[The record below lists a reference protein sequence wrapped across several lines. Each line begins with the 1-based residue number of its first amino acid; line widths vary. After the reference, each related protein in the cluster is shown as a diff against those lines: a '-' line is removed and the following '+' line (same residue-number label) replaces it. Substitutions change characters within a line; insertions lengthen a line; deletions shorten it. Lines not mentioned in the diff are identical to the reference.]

1 MMSSRLSLVG
11 LSIALIGCSE
21 ATGPT
26 DPTAAAEIVFD
37 PPAFSVAVPFEEGSC
52 PNGVFTRMSET
63 LDNGAI
69 VTWTSSFGAFDYT
82 LATDH
87 EFTVEWSVEGGSAE
101 FDSFDER
108 IQKMRN
114 LTTFTPKQDVVG
126 SWTEVAGLDADS
138 RLVTVNLSEMHP
150 AGDYMIGNAHF
161 HLGLTVTDDLT
172 DTPVIAKFGVNDHLE
187 DLDEAAGAVSNCEVL
202 P

>member
-1 MMSSRLSLVG
+1 
-11 LSIALIGCSE
+11 
-21 ATGPT
+21 
-26 DPTAAAEIVFD
+26 
-37 PPAFSVAVPFEEGSC
+37 
-52 PNGVFTRMSET
+52 MSET

-87 EFTVEWSVEGGSAE
+87 PFIVEWSVEGGSAASV
-101 FDSFDER
+101 SFDER
-108 IQKMRN
+108 TQKRRN
-114 LTTFTPKQDVVG
+114 GTTFTPKKDVAG
-126 SWTEVAGLDADS
+126 SWTEAVLTADS